1 MNMVKD
7 SIRIFPKLKRG
18 TMENG
23 SPNMLADCYWSLIRE
38 TPTGECKRQNKTK

>member
-1 MNMVKD
+1 MNGVKG

-23 SPNMLADCYWSLIRE
+23 SPNIVADCYWRE
-38 TPTGECKRQNKTK
+38 TPTGECKRQNRTK